1 MPGIVVGVD
10 GSAHAL
16 CALEWALREAAA
28 HQTDLT
34 VLTVNP
40 AMASPWTGRRLTMP
54 GEAEAK
60 EQSRHA
66 IEQAIA
72 QATKDVGAQQP
83 VSVTVSVTSGFPAR
97 TLIEAS
103 READLMVIGSRGV
116 GGFES
121 LLLGSISSQVTHH
134 SECPVVIVP
143 SDWPRGRGRAAATAS
158 QAS

>member
-16 CALEWALREAAA
+16 RALEWAMREAAMHRA
-28 HQTDLT
+28 DLT

-60 EQSRHA
+60 EQSRQA
-66 IEQAIA
+66 VEQAIA
-72 QATKDVGAQQP
+72 QAALEIGDQQP
-83 VSVTVSVTSGFPAR
+83 VSVTVTVFSGFPAR
-97 TLIEAS
+97 ALIDAS
-103 READLMVIGSRGV
+103 RDADLIVIGSRGA

-143 SDWPRGRGRAAATAS
+143 SDRPRARA
-158 QAS
+158 

>member
-16 CALEWALREAAA
+16 RALEWAMREAAMRNA
-28 HQTDLT
+28 DLT

-54 GEAEAK
+54 GEAEAT
-60 EQSRHA
+60 EQSRKA
-66 IEQAIA
+66 IEAAIA
-72 QATKDVGAQQP
+72 QAGRDIGPQP
-83 VSVTVSVTSGFPAR
+83 VSVTVSVFSGFPAKA
-97 TLIEAS
+97 LIDAS
-103 READLMVIGSRGV
+103 RDADLIVIGSRGA

-134 SECPVVIVP
+134 AECPVVIVP
-143 SDWPRGRGRAAATAS
+143 SDRPR
-158 QAS
+158 

>member
-16 CALEWALREAAA
+16 RALEWAMREAAIRRA
-28 HQTDLT
+28 DLT

-60 EQSRHA
+60 EQSRQA
-66 IEQAIA
+66 VEQAVA
-72 QATKDVGAQQP
+72 QAALEIGTQQP
-83 VSVTVSVTSGFPAR
+83 VSVTVSVFSGFPAPA
-97 TLIEAS
+97 LIDAS
-103 READLMVIGSRGV
+103 RDADMIVIGSRGA

-134 SECPVVIVP
+134 AECPVVIVP
-143 SDWPRGRGRAAATAS
+143 SDRSRAGA
-158 QAS
+158 

>member
-16 CALEWALREAAA
+16 RALEWAMREAANRHA
-28 HQTDLT
+28 DLT

-54 GEAEAK
+54 GEAQAT
-60 EQSRHA
+60 EQSRQA
-66 IEQAIA
+66 VEQAIA
-72 QATKDVGAQQP
+72 QAAKDIGAQEP
-83 VSVTVSVTSGFPAR
+83 VSATVRVSTGFPAR
-97 TLIEAS
+97 VLIDAS
-103 READLMVIGSRGV
+103 RDADMIVIGSRGT

-134 SECPVVIVP
+134 AECPIVIVP
-143 SDWPRGRGRAAATAS
+143 SDRSRARA
-158 QAS
+158 

>member
-16 CALEWALREAAA
+16 RALEWAMREAAIHHA
-28 HQTDLT
+28 DLT

-60 EQSRHA
+60 EQSRQA
-66 IEQAIA
+66 VEQAIA
-72 QATKDVGAQQP
+72 RAAAEIGDQQP
-83 VSVTVSVTSGFPAR
+83 VSVTVNVFSGFPAR
-97 TLIEAS
+97 ALIDAS
-103 READLMVIGSRGV
+103 RDADLIVIGSRGA

-134 SECPVVIVP
+134 AECPVVIVP
-143 SDWPRGRGRAAATAS
+143 SDRPRAKG
-158 QAS
+158 

>member
-16 CALEWALREAAA
+16 RALEWAMREAAIRHA
-28 HQTDLT
+28 DLT

-54 GEAEAK
+54 GEAQAT

-66 IEQAIA
+66 VEQAIA
-72 QATKDVGAQQP
+72 QAGKDIGGQEAMPATVR
-83 VSVTVSVTSGFPAR
+83 VTTGFPAR
-97 TLIEAS
+97 ALIDAS
-103 READLMVIGSRGV
+103 RDADLLVIGSRGT

-134 SECPVVIVP
+134 AECPIVIVP
-143 SDWPRGRGRAAATAS
+143 SDRPRARA
-158 QAS
+158 

>member
-16 CALEWALREAAA
+16 RALEWAMREAAIHRA
-28 HQTDLT
+28 DLT

-60 EQSRHA
+60 EQSR
-66 IEQAIA
+66 QAIDRAVA
-72 QATKDVGAQQP
+72 QAAQAIGDQQP
-83 VSVTVSVTSGFPAR
+83 VSVTVNVFSGFPAR
-97 TLIEAS
+97 ALIDAS
-103 READLMVIGSRGV
+103 RDADIIVIGSRGA

-134 SECPVVIVP
+134 AECPVVIVP
-143 SDWPRGRGRAAATAS
+143 SDRPRKRA
-158 QAS
+158 